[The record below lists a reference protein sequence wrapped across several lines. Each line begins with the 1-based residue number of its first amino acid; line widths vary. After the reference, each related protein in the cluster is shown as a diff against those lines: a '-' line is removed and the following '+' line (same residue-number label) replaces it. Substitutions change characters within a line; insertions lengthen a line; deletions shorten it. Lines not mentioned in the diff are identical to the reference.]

1 MKTTAVALLFAQ
13 LALSTAVPKQLDN
26 KVSYD
31 GYKAF
36 RIKTDHNS
44 AAIES
49 ELSRL
54 SVVPL
59 NLDTDKHIDVAVAPQ
74 DVAAF
79 EALKFTTDVMHE
91 DLGADIAKEAVFAP
105 YEGQSRSLS
114 EFLAVDRERLT
125 RNPSHGPGHSEHDL
139 VQLVPCLCR
148 PCQVLQR
155 PVGGFSPE
163 LGNL

>member
-1 MKTTAVALLFAQ
+1 MKTTAAALLFAQ

-49 ELSRL
+49 ELLRL

-59 NLDTDKHIDVAVAPQ
+59 NLDTDSHIDVAVAPQ

-79 EALKFTTDVMHE
+79 EALKFATDVMHE

-105 YEGQSRSLS
+105 YEGQSKSSS
-114 EFLAVDRERLT
+114 EFLTVDREKT
-125 RNPSHGPGHSEHDL
+125 YTHHSHGPGHSEHDL
-139 VQLVPCLCR
+139 VQLVPRLCR

-155 PVGGFSPE
+155 SIGGFPSE